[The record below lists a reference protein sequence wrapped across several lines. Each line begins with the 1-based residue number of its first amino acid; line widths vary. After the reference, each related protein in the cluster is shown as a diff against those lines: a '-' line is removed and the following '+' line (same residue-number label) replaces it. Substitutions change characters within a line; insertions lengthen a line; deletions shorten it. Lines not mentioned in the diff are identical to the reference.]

1 VSYPEVRSSE
11 EYLGESVD
19 HSNHKIGVN
28 PMKLQSTVRLLAVAF
43 TAISAALPLSSA
55 CADDFHAKPKIGLV
69 MKSLANEFF
78 VTMQEG
84 AKDYQKCHA
93 ADFDMITN
101 GIKNET
107 DTSAQIDIVN
117 QMILARVNAIV
128 IAPADSKSMASALK
142 KASNSGIKIVNIDNR
157 LDPGVL
163 KSKNLDIPFV
173 GPDNR
178 KGARMVGDYL
188 SKYLAAGD
196 KVGIIEGVPTTTNAQ
211 DRTAGFKEAM
221 DAAGMK
227 IVSTQSGN
235 WEIDQGQKVA
245 AAMLSEYPDLKAL
258 LAGNDNMALG
268 AVSAVRAA
276 GKSGNILV
284 VGYDNIEAIKPM
296 LQDGRILA
304 TASQAAAQQAVFGV
318 QSAIKLVKGERVE
331 TKDGV
336 IETPVELVLKI
347 ANSKYSKL
355 TALTEFYGP
364 MYAHHHH
371 HLSRFHQYK
380 QQRLKRILAEIQRKE
395 RVRVE
400 RNKAAEAKKAQDA
413 AQKSNEWWKFL
424 TLNMVRCAGSYDHV
438 TS

>member
-1 VSYPEVRSSE
+1 
-11 EYLGESVD
+11 
-19 HSNHKIGVN
+19 
-28 PMKLQSTVRLLAVAF
+28 MKLPFAGRLLAVAVL
-43 TAISAALPLSSA
+43 AAASAALPLSSA
-55 CADDFHAKPKIGLV
+55 FAADTAAKPKVGLV

-84 AKDYQKCHA
+84 AKDYQKSHA

-117 QMILARVNAIV
+117 QMILAKVNAIV
-128 IAPADSKSMASALK
+128 IAPADSKALVTVLK
-142 KASNSGIKIVNIDNR
+142 KASDAGIKVVNIDNR

-178 KGARMVGDYL
+178 KGSKLVGDYL
-188 SKYLAAGD
+188 AKQLAAGD

-211 DRTAGFKEAM
+211 QRTAGYKDAM

-245 AAMLSEYPDLKAL
+245 SAMLSEYPDLKAL

-276 GKSGNILV
+276 GKACKVLV
-284 VGYDNIEAIKPM
+284 VGYDNIAAIKPM
-296 LQDGRILA
+296 LQDGRVLA
-304 TASQAAAQQAVFGV
+304 TADQAAAQQAVFGI
-318 QSAIKLVKGERVE
+318 QNALKLVKGEKVDAQ
-331 TKDGV
+331 DGV
-336 IETPVELVLKI
+336 IETPVELVLK
-347 ANSKYSKL
+347 K
-355 TALTEFYGP
+355 
-364 MYAHHHH
+364 
-371 HLSRFHQYK
+371 
-380 QQRLKRILAEIQRKE
+380 
-395 RVRVE
+395 
-400 RNKAAEAKKAQDA
+400 
-413 AQKSNEWWKFL
+413 
-424 TLNMVRCAGSYDHV
+424 
-438 TS
+438 